1 MKPRNHNH
9 PNMPL
14 KRTIEYGAAG
24 VVIIMLLGALGLLL
38 LPLLTSAPGGF
49 AFAAVL
55 VVLLI
60 PAVLMLTAYAPPVS
74 VDKDAIT
81 LHPALWQTQR
91 IPWSDITEVRVYP
104 LLPREDTEIP
114 RKYVVGTRNYKPAAG
129 IMLVIPSLPW
139 PYRMVGF
146 FAGVQSRPAIAL
158 TNRAHTDYEH
168 LLQAILQQTDATTHA
183 DDLLESPSA
192 RLD

>member
-1 MKPRNHNH
+1 MKPRTHNH
-9 PNMPL
+9 PNMLL
-14 KRTIEYGAAG
+14 KRAIEYGAIG
-24 VVIIMLLGALGLLL
+24 IVIVMLLSALGLLL
-38 LPLLTSAPGGF
+38 LPAISSAPGGF

-55 VVLLI
+55 VLLLM

-81 LHPALWQTQR
+81 LHPMIWQDR
-91 IPWSDITEVRVYP
+91 RVPWSDVSEVGVYP

-129 IMLVIPSLPW
+129 ILLVIPSLPW
-139 PYRMVGF
+139 QYRIVGF

-158 TNRAHTDYEH
+158 TNRAHVDYEH
-168 LLQAILQQTDATTHA
+168 LLQAVLQQTDAAIHA
-183 DDLLESPSA
+183 EDLLESPSA